1 MKRRVRT
8 ITFEGLT
15 LEYSVT
21 GKGAPI
27 MVMHGGHSNCY
38 EEFGYTSLVE
48 HGYSVI
54 TPSRPGYGRTS
65 KEIGKSLADACRFY
79 VKLLDHLQIDSV
91 HVIAISAGSPS
102 GICFASHHPERTN
115 TLTLQSAIT
124 KEWLTPQDTEYKV
137 GRILFRP
144 PVEKWLWKLAS
155 SLNNAFPRLMFR
167 AMSPQFSTLSFQRIK
182 SMMDEKDIDAF
193 RKMNSRQRSGEGFLL
208 DLPQTAAVSSKELQ
222 AITCPVLIMQSVYDG
237 FVDLSHA
244 HHAKEHIPDAALCL
258 IHSWGHLIWLG
269 KEAAETDRIILE
281 FLES

>member
-1 MKRRVRT
+1 MKRRVGT
-8 ITFEGLT
+8 ITFAGHT

-27 MVMHGGHSNCY
+27 IVMHGGHSNYY

-48 HGYSVI
+48 HGYSII

-91 HVIAISAGSPS
+91 HVIAISAGGPS
-102 GICFASHHPERTN
+102 GIYFASHYPERTN
-115 TLTLQSAIT
+115 TLTLQSAVT

-182 SMMDEKDIDAF
+182 SMMDKKDIDAF

-208 DLPQTAAVSSKELQ
+208 DLPQTAAVSSKELR

-237 FVDLSHA
+237 FVDSSHA

>member
-1 MKRRVRT
+1 MKRRVET
-8 ITFEGLT
+8 ITFEGHT

-27 MVMHGGHSNCY
+27 LVLHGGHSNCY
-38 EEFGYTSLVE
+38 EEFGYTALIE
-48 HGYSVI
+48 HGYSII

-65 KEIGKSLADACRFY
+65 KEMGKNLASACRFY

-91 HVIAISAGSPS
+91 HVIAISAGGPS
-102 GICFASHHPERTN
+102 GICFASHYPERVS
-115 TLTLQSAIT
+115 TLTLQSAVT
-124 KEWLTPQDTEYKV
+124 KEWLTPKDTEYKV

-144 PVEKWLWKLAS
+144 PVEKWMWKLTS
-155 SLNNAFPRLMFR
+155 SLVNAFPRLMFR
-167 AMSPQFSTLSFQRIK
+167 VMSPQFSTLSFQRIK
-182 SMMDEKDIDAF
+182 SMIVEKDIEAF
-193 RKMNSRQRSGEGFLL
+193 RKMNSRQRSGKGFLL
-208 DLPQTAAVSSKELQ
+208 DLSQTASFSSKELQ

-244 HHAKEHIPDAALCL
+244 HHAKKHIPDAALHL
-258 IHSWGHLIWLG
+258 LHSWGHLIWLG

>member
-1 MKRRVRT
+1 
-8 ITFEGLT
+8 
-15 LEYSVT
+15 
-21 GKGAPI
+21 

-48 HGYSVI
+48 HGYSII

-91 HVIAISAGSPS
+91 HVIAISAGGPS

-167 AMSPQFSTLSFQRIK
+167 VMSPQFSTLSFQRIK
-182 SMMDEKDIDAF
+182 SMMDEKDIEAF

-269 KEAAETDRIILE
+269 KEAAETDSIILE

>member
-38 EEFGYTSLVE
+38 EEFRYTSLVE
-48 HGYSVI
+48 HGYSII

-79 VKLLDHLQIDSV
+79 VKLLDHLQIDNV
-91 HVIAISAGSPS
+91 HVIAISAGGPS

-182 SMMDEKDIDAF
+182 SMMDEKDIEAF

>member
-48 HGYSVI
+48 HGYSII

-91 HVIAISAGSPS
+91 HVIAISAGGPS
-102 GICFASHHPERTN
+102 GIYFASHHPERTN

-155 SLNNAFPRLMFR
+155 SPNNAFPRLMFR

-182 SMMDEKDIDAF
+182 SMMDEKDIEAF

>member
-1 MKRRVRT
+1 MKRRVET
-8 ITFEGLT
+8 ITFDGHT

-27 MVMHGGHSNCY
+27 IVMHGGHSNCY

-48 HGYSVI
+48 HGYSII

-91 HVIAISAGSPS
+91 HVIAISAGGPS
-102 GICFASHHPERTN
+102 GIYFASHYPERTN
-115 TLTLQSAIT
+115 TLTLQSAVT

-182 SMMDEKDIDAF
+182 SMMDEKDIEAF

-237 FVDLSHA
+237 FVDSSHA